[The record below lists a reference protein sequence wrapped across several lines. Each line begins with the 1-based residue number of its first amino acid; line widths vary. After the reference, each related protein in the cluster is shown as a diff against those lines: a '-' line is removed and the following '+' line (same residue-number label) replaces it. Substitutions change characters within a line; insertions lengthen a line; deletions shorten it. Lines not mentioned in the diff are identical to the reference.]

1 MSKESKAM
9 SVSPLLV
16 VSGVQPADL
25 DILPVYDHLTASEFY
40 VLQRLR
46 QFKLRTALRRPNAPL
61 TSEMRQARIE
71 GLMTLWNTGCPKA
84 IDEDLY
90 ADLERRARQ
99 VLQGSAAAR

>member
-9 SVSPLLV
+9 TVSPLLV

-25 DILPVYDHLTASEFY
+25 GVIPAYDQLTASEFY

-46 QFKLRTALRRPNAPL
+46 QFKLRSVLRRPHAPL
-61 TSEMRQARIE
+61 TSEMRRTRIE
-71 GLMTLWNTGCPKA
+71 GLMALWNSGCSKA
-84 IDEDLY
+84 IDENLY

-99 VLQGSAAAR
+99 ILRG